1 MRTWDFDGKVN
12 IDFEKSEA
20 LLVAAML
27 EPLQVMLKEAVTH
40 MEYEAAEELI
50 KKAKE
55 IKRAVTLLQEGDKD
69 ESCGTDGKNN

>member
-40 MEYEAAEELI
+40 MEYEVAEELI

-55 IKRAVTLLQEGDKD
+55 IKRAVTLLQEGEKD
-69 ESCGTDGKNN
+69 ESGESDGKAD

>member
-55 IKRAVTLLQEGDKD
+55 IKRAVTLLQEGEKD
-69 ESCGTDGKNN
+69 ESGESDGNAD

>member
-55 IKRAVTLLQEGDKD
+55 IKRAVTLLQEGEKD
-69 ESCGTDGKNN
+69 ESGESDGKAD